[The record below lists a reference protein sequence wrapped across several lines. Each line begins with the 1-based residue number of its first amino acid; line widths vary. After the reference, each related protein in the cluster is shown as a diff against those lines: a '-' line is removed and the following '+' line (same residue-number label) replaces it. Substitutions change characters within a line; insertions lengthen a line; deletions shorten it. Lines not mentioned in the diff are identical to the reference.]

1 MKTIL
6 KYLTM
11 LFVFASVIAV
21 TSCKETEEEILPV
34 AVSSVSVDSD
44 SLSLKVG
51 EEHTLVAT
59 ILPEN
64 ADSKAVTWSSDNTE
78 VATVD
83 AGVVTAVSAGTATI
97 TVTTTDGGKT
107 TVCEITVSN
116 ENEVSSVS
124 VEPESLSLKV
134 GEEYTLVAT
143 VLPEDADDPSV
154 TWSSDNTE
162 VATVDES
169 TGVVTA
175 VSAGVANIT
184 VTTIDGEKTAVCE
197 ITVSAD
203 ERENGED
210 D

>member
-1 MKTIL
+1 
-6 KYLTM
+6 M

-83 AGVVTAVSAGTATI
+83 
-97 TVTTTDGGKT
+97 
-107 TVCEITVSN
+107 
-116 ENEVSSVS
+116 
-124 VEPESLSLKV
+124 
-134 GEEYTLVAT
+134 
-143 VLPEDADDPSV
+143 
-154 TWSSDNTE
+154 
-162 VATVDES
+162 ES